1 MYFKD
6 HPPPH
11 IHIIKNEQNIVFS
24 IQGEHLHVITKELN
38 VNKLRAIINRNEVYI
53 KNKRNIVF
61 YIQGKHLYRII
72 KEINVNNLSEIINR
86 NLVLLESNWQQMKGA
101 GELKK
106 LK

>member
-24 IQGEHLHVITKELN
+24 IQGEHLHGITKGLN
-38 VNKLRAIINRNEVYI
+38 VNKLRAIINRNEV
-53 KNKRNIVF
+53 
-61 YIQGKHLYRII
+61 
-72 KEINVNNLSEIINR
+72 
-86 NLVLLESNWQQMKGA
+86 LLEYNWQQMQGA
-101 GELKK
+101 GAFKK